1 MVLLG
6 LFSLIYPLILT
17 VHSLWDDLIG
27 IYNPSFSGW
36 IKKKKETFSCL
47 QVDHQKL
54 YPFAPKI
61 SLLMLYQI
69 IFPIMNLLIFCIILK
84 WFHSSI

>member
-54 YPFAPKI
+54 
-61 SLLMLYQI
+61 
-69 IFPIMNLLIFCIILK
+69 
-84 WFHSSI
+84 